1 MSEEERK
8 AAMDHAFAVSLGEF
22 DERLA
27 REQVEIEK
35 QRESAAASRGGA
47 GGGGSGA
54 DGLQGEGGDAGQG
67 GMPPELPPGEP
78 GEDGSTNSA
87 VMSGGAGNPTA
98 GPRFPAPAGTPDG
111 GDDDVVAKQLREAAE
126 SEKDPELRAK
136 LWEEYRKYKARKS

>member
-1 MSEEERK
+1 MTDEERR
-8 AAMDHAFAVSLGEF
+8 AALDEQFVVSLGEF

-35 QRESAAASRGGA
+35 QREAAASGRGGA
-47 GGGGSGA
+47 AGVG
-54 DGLQGEGGDAGQG
+54 GEGGVDGTGQG
-67 GMPPELPPGEP
+67 QMPAELPPGEAG
-78 GEDGSTNSA
+78 GETGTDTAVLGS
-87 VMSGGAGNPTA
+87 GAGNPTP

-136 LWEEYRKYKARKS
+136 LWEEYRKYKSRKS